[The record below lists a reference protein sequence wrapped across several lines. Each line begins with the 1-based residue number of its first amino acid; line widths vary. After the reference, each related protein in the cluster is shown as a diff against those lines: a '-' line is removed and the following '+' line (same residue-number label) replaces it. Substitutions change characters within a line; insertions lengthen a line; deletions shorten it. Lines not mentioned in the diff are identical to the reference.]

1 MFVGTEKHKGAATC
15 SEILFG
21 QGKRLPPIFACPRGV
36 LWCCVASARVA
47 HSNTFSEPSTSTSPL
62 LGSCQRMA
70 KASSPP
76 PPPHV
81 ALPRL
86 DSRPF
91 QAVVPQHNDT
101 RTNTRP
107 QRRNNERNDATTKA
121 ATQQRNNATTQ
132 QRNNERNDTTTQGR
146 TQQTQTTSQHNNATT
161 HEERRQRSSFHPLD
175 GDKTTFHSPA
185 QGQRTS
191 HIHTRMAMAKNAVTR
206 HTTPHTV
213 HFDDGDADD

>member
-21 QGKRLPPIFACPRGV
+21 QGKRLPAIFACPRGV

-101 RTNTRP
+101 RTDTRP

-121 ATQQRNNATTQ
+121 ATQQRNDVTSSSPQRTTQ
-132 QRNNERNDTTTQGR
+132 SRR
-146 TQQTQTTSQHNNATT
+146 T
-161 HEERRQRSSFHPLD
+161 E
-175 GDKTTFHSPA
+175 
-185 QGQRTS
+185 
-191 HIHTRMAMAKNAVTR
+191 
-206 HTTPHTV
+206 TV
-213 HFDDGDADD
+213 